1 MWFAILNI
9 ILGIEMSSF
18 VKYERYIIRI
28 NVSMY
33 INENMKELL
42 QGIVVLRYKL
52 AIPPTTLSI
61 YSLSIEKYYSTVIFL
76 IFMSRILC

>member
-9 ILGIEMSSF
+9 ILSLETSSF
-18 VKYERYIIRI
+18 VKYERSIIRI

-42 QGIVVLRYKL
+42 QGIVV
-52 AIPPTTLSI
+52 PPTPLSI

-76 IFMSRILC
+76 ILMSRILC